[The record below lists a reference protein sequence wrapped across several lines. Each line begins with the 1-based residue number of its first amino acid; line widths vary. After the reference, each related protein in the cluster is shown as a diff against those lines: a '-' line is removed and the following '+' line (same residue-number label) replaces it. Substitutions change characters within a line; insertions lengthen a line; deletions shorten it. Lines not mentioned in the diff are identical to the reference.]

1 MIWDKKTKKR
11 IVGLYGDFLS
21 EKLLIIVAGI
31 HGNEQSGIMALEQ
44 VFDTLKKMNLP
55 ATGCILALKGN
66 VKALEENKRFIDKDL
81 NRQWYDEQIDFVRN
95 TAVEALPLHEDVEQ
109 KELLYVLEQFT
120 AHREAHAPFLFLDLH
135 TTSAEG
141 GLFTIVNGN
150 DLSVAMAK
158 KLEVPLILHLDKV
171 IKNTT
176 LGIFSKKQFSAIA
189 FEAGQHTDPNSVQ
202 RIEAAIY
209 ILLEE
214 MNIMHFS
221 ADFLNTKRQVLADA
235 AKDLPK
241 LTQFIY
247 KHTLLPE
254 DGFEMLPGFKNFD
267 KIVKGEQLA
276 KDKNGPIYAES
287 DGYILMPLY
296 QKQGEDGFFIIS

>member
-11 IVGLYGDFLS
+11 ILGLYGDFLS

-31 HGNEQSGIMALEQ
+31 HGNEQSGILAIQ
-44 VFDTLKKMNLP
+44 NVFDYLKKLNFP
-55 ATGCILALKGN
+55 AKGCILALKGN
-66 VKALEENKRFIDKDL
+66 VKAIEENKRFIDKDL
-81 NRQWYDEQIDFVRN
+81 NRLWYDEQIDYVRK
-95 TAVEALPLHEDVEQ
+95 TPFEALKMHEDKEQ

-120 AHREAHAPFLFLDLH
+120 EHREAHAPFLFLDLH

-150 DLSVAMAK
+150 DLSVKMAQ

-189 FEAGQHTDPNSVQ
+189 FEAGQHIHPESVK

-209 ILLEE
+209 ILLHE
-214 MNIMHFS
+214 MDIINFS
-221 ADFLNTKRQVLADA
+221 TEFIYENRKILSQAALN
-235 AKDLPK
+235 LPK
-241 LTQFIY
+241 LTEFAY
-247 KHTLLPE
+247 KHTLKP
-254 DGFEMLPGFKNFD
+254 DDNFEMLPGFNNFD
-267 KIVKGEQLA
+267 KIVKGQLLA
-276 KDKNGPIYAES
+276 KDKNGPIYAS
-287 DGYILMPLY
+287 IDGYILMPLY
-296 QKQGEDGFFIIS
+296 QKQGEDGFFIIQ

>member
-11 IVGLYGDFLS
+11 ILGLYGDFLS

-31 HGNEQSGIMALEQ
+31 HGNEQSGILAIQ
-44 VFDTLKKMNLP
+44 NVFDYLKRLNFP
-55 ATGCILALKGN
+55 AKGCILALKGN
-66 VKALEENKRFIDKDL
+66 VKAIEENKRFIDKDL
-81 NRQWYDEQIDFVRN
+81 NRLWYDEQIDYVRK
-95 TAVEALPLHEDVEQ
+95 TPFEALKMHEDKEQ

-120 AHREAHAPFLFLDLH
+120 EHREAHAPFLFLDLH

-150 DLSVAMAK
+150 DLSVKMAQ

-189 FEAGQHTDPNSVQ
+189 FEAGQHIHPESVK

-209 ILLEE
+209 ILLHE
-214 MNIMHFS
+214 MDIINFS
-221 ADFLNTKRQVLADA
+221 TEFIYENRKILSQAALN
-235 AKDLPK
+235 LPK
-241 LTQFIY
+241 LTEFAY
-247 KHTLLPE
+247 KHTLKP
-254 DGFEMLPGFKNFD
+254 DDNFEMLPGFNNFD
-267 KIVKGEQLA
+267 KIVKGQLLA
-276 KDKNGPIYAES
+276 KDKNGPIYAS
-287 DGYILMPLY
+287 IDGYILMPLY
-296 QKQGEDGFFIIS
+296 QKQGEDGFFIIQ